1 MTLTEMLE
9 SNSIPEPNSGC
20 LLWLRGCSN
29 DYPVAWWGGR
39 QQYAHRLALKAK
51 GVDLDDDDDA
61 CHRCDV
67 SICVNG
73 EHLFPGTRSINM
85 LDAGAKGRLVRR
97 RSCDHPLTYVN
108 GRRRCLI
115 CKRAK
120 DRLRYEA
127 SRA

>member
-1 MTLTEMLE
+1 M
-9 SNSIPEPNSGC
+9 P
-20 LLWLRGCSN
+20 
-29 DYPVAWWGGR
+29 
-39 QQYAHRLALKAK
+39 KAK
-51 GVDLDDDDDA
+51 IEPENNNSHELDPIIDALLIHLPAPGDYFAKDD
-61 CHRCDV
+61 RKKWLQMMEL
-67 SICVNG
+67 S
-73 EHLFPGTRSINM
+73 F
-85 LDAGAKGRLVRR
+85 GAKGRLVRR